1 MAPAPHICQCNPMD
15 RSEADPFSAERAR
28 LVAEVVEE
36 FRRTG
41 KYTGRSEP
49 GLRVVRALSRVPRH
63 VFVPPDMRISA
74 YVNRPLGIGHGQTI
88 SQPYI
93 VALMS
98 DLLDLQGDERVLEI
112 GTGSGYQA
120 AVLAELA
127 AEVFTVEVVPSLA
140 DTARKALMAA
150 GYTNI
155 QFRVGNGR
163 EGWPEAAPFP
173 AIMVTAA
180 AETIP
185 DTLVEQLAAPGRM
198 ILPVGKTNGPQ
209 NLVLVTMDAEGR
221 VAKSTVLAVAFVPLV
236 GRRN

>member
-1 MAPAPHICQCNPMD
+1 MD
-15 RSEADPFSAERAR
+15 RTEADRFSAERER
-28 LVAEVVEE
+28 LVAEVLEE

-41 KYTGRSEP
+41 KYTGRNEP
-49 GLRVVRALSRVPRH
+49 DPRVVRAISRVPRH
-63 VFVPPDMRISA
+63 AFVPTDMQVSA

-98 DLLDLQGDERVLEI
+98 DFLELQGDERVLEI

-127 AEVFTVEVVPSLA
+127 SEVFTVEVVPSLA
-140 DTARKALMAA
+140 DGARKVLDAA

-155 QFRVGNGR
+155 HFRVGNGR
-163 EGWPEAAPFP
+163 DGWPEAAPFP

-209 NLVLVTMDAEGR
+209 NLVLVTKDADGR
-221 VAKSTVLAVAFVPLV
+221 VAKNTVLAVAFVPLV

>member
-1 MAPAPHICQCNPMD
+1 MD
-15 RSEADPFSAERAR
+15 RTGADPFSAERAR
-28 LVAEVVEE
+28 LVDEVVEE

-41 KYTGRSEP
+41 KYTGRNEP
-49 GLRVVRALSRVPRH
+49 DPRVVRAISRVPRH
-63 VFVPPDMRISA
+63 AFVPADMRISA

-98 DLLDLQGDERVLEI
+98 DFLELQGEERVLEI

-127 AEVFTVEVVPSLA
+127 AEVFTVEVVPMLA
-140 DTARKALMAA
+140 DTARKALDDA
-150 GYTNI
+150 GYKNI
-155 QFRVGNGR
+155 HFRIGNGR
-163 EGWPEAAPFP
+163 DGWPEEAPFP

-209 NLVLVTMDAEGR
+209 NLVLVAKDADGR
-221 VAKSTVLAVAFVPLV
+221 VAKTTVLAVAFVPLV